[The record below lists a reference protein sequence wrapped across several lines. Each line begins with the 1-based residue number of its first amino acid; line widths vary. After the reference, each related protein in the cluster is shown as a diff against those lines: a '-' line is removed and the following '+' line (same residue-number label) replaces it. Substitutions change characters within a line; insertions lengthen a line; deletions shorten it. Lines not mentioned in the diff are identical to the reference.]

1 MSLIPDSVTR
11 SDKTDNT
18 QGSGDALDSSGG
30 SSGTPGS
37 SDALGGSNSTPCSG
51 VEMDDCGDLRLVSSW
66 QRIIY
71 GHWVVGA
78 TVKNES
84 QW

>member
-1 MSLIPDSVTR
+1 MSLIPGSVTR

-18 QGSGDALDSSGG
+18 PGSGDALGSIGGSSDALGG

-37 SDALGGSNSTPCSG
+37 S